1 MSQGKRRG
9 VQGFLDSWS
18 RIRQRA
24 SCRSNSSAVPLK
36 QAHLVEQVFTDPK
49 P

>member
-1 MSQGKRRG
+1 MSRGKRR
-9 VQGFLDSWS
+9 FRASWS